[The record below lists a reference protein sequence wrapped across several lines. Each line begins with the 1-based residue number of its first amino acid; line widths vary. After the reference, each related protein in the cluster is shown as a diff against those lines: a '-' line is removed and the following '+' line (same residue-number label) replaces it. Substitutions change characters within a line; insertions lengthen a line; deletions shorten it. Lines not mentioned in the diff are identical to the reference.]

1 MSKPRWMFWRRDA
14 PTQASAFTDPLKTTD
29 FGILTNGSQSQM
41 VHFSAPGSID
51 ADEATRLVGNAR
63 VGSLRIDLNGS
74 IEDGLEAGGMSLE
87 EWQAEYFKMLKDDTV
102 QDALKFVYSYLR
114 TASYYVEPA
123 SEEPEDLEIAAFIAD
138 SLGLDGKRAGK
149 YPYGR
154 LLKSYYHALV
164 YRRSA
169 VEIVLTLGESG
180 LAVLDKLVQIH
191 PVNLKGV
198 ERDAKGGPRRLL
210 VQGQTLGERGEYQEV
225 RLPMYKAVLFV
236 HDDDGDL
243 QGHSILDGAWVNW
256 KIKRAMLQLINAGFE
271 RFLLGIPVLRLPKSV
286 VKDSLEWKQ
295 ARNTLTTFAAK
306 PRTGILVPDGYE
318 FSIEVVNAQMPD
330 ALPYLSRVVDGIYR
344 SMGLGFLTS
353 EAEGGDYK
361 KSDAM
366 SAASGRYV
374 QGLLIQFLEYVNT
387 YLIPKLVL
395 VNWPQATNFPVL
407 KVDESDR
414 ADPASVLNAYSQMVS
429 ASLNDGRF
437 DPSIFNAIADNAPS
451 SVRRWMGFEADRRR
465 QLVGSRRRSVR

>member
-1 MSKPRWMFWRRDA
+1 MAKPKWMFWRKENSQA
-14 PTQASAFTDPLKTTD
+14 PPLKTTD
-29 FGILTNGSQSQM
+29 FGLLTNGRDTQ
-41 VHFSAPGSID
+41 VVNFAAPGSI
-51 ADEATRLVGNAR
+51 APEEASKLLGNAKVGN
-63 VGSLRIDLNGS
+63 LRIDLDGAV
-74 IEDGLEAGGMSLE
+74 EDGLEAGGLTLE
-87 EWQAEYFKMLKDDTV
+87 QWQAEYFKMLKDDTI

-114 TASYYVEPA
+114 TASYYIEPA
-123 SEEPEDLEIAAFIAD
+123 SERPEDLDIAAFVAD

-154 LLKSYYHALV
+154 LLKSYYQALV
-164 YRRSA
+164 FRRSA
-169 VEIVLTLGESG
+169 VEVVLTLGEDG

-191 PVNLKGV
+191 PVHLKDI
-198 ERDAKGGPRRLL
+198 ERDAKGGPKNLL
-210 VQGQTLGERGEYQEV
+210 VQGQLQGERGDYQEV

-236 HDDDGDL
+236 HDDDGNF
-243 QGHSILDGAWVNW
+243 QGNSILDGAWVNW

-271 RFLLGIPVLRLPKSV
+271 RFLLGIPVLKLPKSV

-295 ARNTLTTFAAK
+295 ARTTLTTFAAK
-306 PRTGILVPDGYE
+306 PRTGMLVPDGYE
-318 FSIEVVNAQMPD
+318 FAIEVVNAQMPD

-353 EAEGGDYK
+353 EEGRGANYK
-361 KSDAM
+361 LSDAM
-366 SAASGRYV
+366 SKASGRYV

-395 VNWPQATNFPVL
+395 VNWPEVTNFPVL
-407 KVDESDR
+407 KVDESNQ

-429 ASLNDGRF
+429 ASFNEGRF
-437 DPSIFNAIADNAPS
+437 DPELFRAMAEYAPS

-465 QLVGSRRRSVR
+465 ELVGSRRRSVR